1 MKLKSILYVP
11 AFALLASCSTSNIAV
26 SDHLKQNST
35 VMDVKGNAGLLI
47 NQKISFGNFY
57 TSSIKR
63 GWTNRTELSVL
74 GIKHEK
80 AKQPIEFTQFGL
92 NGSSAE
98 IVGSNNFDNDMF
110 KLFKGLQ
117 NYADHMWNGYFGV
130 IMPKKNGPVW
140 EVLIQNDNSGSSLKS
155 DTDNGIA
162 MDEEGNIIEIKGTKQ
177 LAEKKFLT
185 DDSKTFGYELY
196 RNGVSVGAVSVIGN
210 GKVWIKK
217 SLSEDDQL
225 IVASLASILI
235 TKENLNQ
242 RKSQD

>member
-11 AFALLASCSTSNIAV
+11 AFALLTSCSTSNIAV
-26 SDHLKQNST
+26 SENLKQNSS

-47 NQKISFGNFY
+47 NQKISFGGFH
-57 TSSIKR
+57 TSPVKR

-98 IVGSNNFDNDMF
+98 IVGSSNFDNNNF

-117 NYADHMWNGYFGV
+117 NYADHLWNGYFGI
-130 IMPKKNGPVW
+130 IMPKNNGPVW

-155 DTDNGIA
+155 ETDNGIA
-162 MDEEGNIIEIKGTKQ
+162 MDDEGNTIEIKGTKQ
-177 LAEKKFLT
+177 LAENNFFT
-185 DDSKTFGYELY
+185 DDSKTFGYELF

-217 SLSEDDQL
+217 SLSDNDQL

-235 TKENLNQ
+235 TKQNLNP